1 MSNTLILFAKEPI
14 AGEVKTRLI
23 SALGEQEAYLLY
35 RKLVNLMLTYFA
47 NTDYANFIIYSNT
60 DKYSSFKHFKSYFS
74 LYPNVKIQHGNNLG
88 EKMHHALAQEL
99 HITNKNRNA
108 NETNKVI
115 LFGADCPFLTEAIMQ
130 QVITALDK
138 NDLVFVPTIDGGYVL
153 IAAKKICPEVF
164 ENVSWSTSQVMS
176 QTSQNLDNL
185 GYRYQLLE
193 PISDIDIPNDLEK
206 LKDSNLYPKNYYE
219 KK

>member
-23 SALGEQEAYLLY
+23 PALGAQGAYLLY

-74 LYPNVKIQHGNNLG
+74 LYPNVKIQHGDNLG
-88 EKMHHALAQEL
+88 EKMYHALAQEL
-99 HITNKNRNA
+99 HIPNKSN
-108 NETNKVI
+108 TKKVI
-115 LFGADCPFLTEAIMQ
+115 LFGADCPFLTETIMQ

-153 IAAKKICPEVF
+153 IAAKKICSEVF
-164 ENVSWSTSQVMS
+164 DNITWSTSQVMS
-176 QTSQNLDNL
+176 QTCQNLDNL

-193 PISDIDIPNDLEK
+193 PISDIDDPNDLEK
-206 LKDSNLYPKNYYE
+206 LKDSNLYPIKFL
-219 KK
+219 